1 MLSVASFSVAAML
14 DVYNRVCGAGARVL
28 DEKRRGQCLEV
39 AAGQLLL
46 MSGREA
52 RSSAGR
58 QIIFVQ
64 ICGAHHPRDTFSNF
78 EIWLDV
84 TSRIDNDMADPL
96 VSSRIFVKALPPTF
110 TEAEFKKHF
119 ARGGSVTDAKIF
131 PNRRIGYIGYKTPQE
146 AQDAV
151 KYFHKTFI
159 RMSRI
164 GVEIARP
171 PAQTAELQRTFAPA
185 ERRESGAEI
194 KDAEAD
200 GAKRKRGDEAKE
212 AEDPKLKEFL
222 EAYKPKSKRK
232 AWENAAVEGHAQTT
246 GKADGEDRKDMA
258 DGQSDAE
265 YEVVPRKAKRVK
277 AQEESKPTSVPVEA
291 VPLIVHEEPAED
303 AIPKPTASD
312 ADWARSRTSRLLG
325 LVDEDEE
332 EVMQRNERLSADMED
347 SPPPATRDSN
357 PQQAPDNTAHTSAE
371 PAATSTID
379 PDSDNIPSAQSTNR
393 LFVRNLPFNVQ
404 EDDLTAEFEPYGELQ
419 EVHLCT
425 DKDKDGIGKG
435 FAFIQY
441 STPEAAE
448 RAREEK
454 DGQTFQGRLLHVLSA
469 TAKQAAKAANEKFRW
484 NALYMNADAVVS
496 SVAERFGL
504 SKSDVL
510 DPTSSD
516 AAVKQAHAETLT
528 IQETKSYFRQHDVDL
543 DAFKK
548 SQRGDTAILIKN
560 IPADCS
566 KDELMQKFGEHG
578 DVKRFLMPPNGVI
591 AIVEMAN
598 ATQCSIAYQA
608 LAYKRVKNSMLFL
621 EKAPKNLFS
630 GKSASA
636 PSEVTPDGV
645 TKTSASELKDAAD
658 AQHTVPDT
666 TGTATLFVRNLNFTT
681 TTDILT
687 QTFKPLSGFLSAL
700 VKTKTDPKKP
710 GQLLSMGFGFL
721 EFASAPQ
728 AQAALKAMDGHTLES
743 HKLQLRAS
751 HKGTDAAEDRR
762 KADAAKRVAGKRTK
776 VVIKNLPFEASKKD
790 VRALFGAYGQL
801 RSVRVPKKVDGGARG
816 FGFAD
821 FTTPKE
827 AESAMDA
834 LRDTHLLGRKLVL
847 DFAEAEAED
856 AEEEIGRMQRK
867 VGGQVNRVALQKL
880 TGGGRRKFTTG
891 GEEE

>member
-1 MLSVASFSVAAML
+1 
-14 DVYNRVCGAGARVL
+14 
-28 DEKRRGQCLEV
+28 
-39 AAGQLLL
+39 
-46 MSGREA
+46 
-52 RSSAGR
+52 
-58 QIIFVQ
+58 
-64 ICGAHHPRDTFSNF
+64 
-78 EIWLDV
+78 
-84 TSRIDNDMADPL
+84 MAEPPI
-96 VSSRIFVKALPPTF
+96 SSRIFVNALPPTF

-171 PAQTAELQRTFAPA
+171 PAQTAELQRTPTQAA
-185 ERRESGAEI
+185 RRESGAEI
-194 KDAEAD
+194 KDTEAG
-200 GAKRKRGDEAKE
+200 GAKRKRDDEAKE

-232 AWENAAVEGHAQTT
+232 AWENEAVEGHAQTT
-246 GKADGEDRKDMA
+246 GNADGEAREGVA

-265 YEVVPRKAKRVK
+265 YEVVPKKAKRVK
-277 AQEESKPTSVPVEA
+277 VPNESETMSEPLEIVQPTVHDEPTKEE
-291 VPLIVHEEPAED
+291 D
-303 AIPKPTASD
+303 PKPTTSD

-332 EVMQRNERLSADMED
+332 MSADLEN
-347 SPPPATRDSN
+347 SPPPTTRNSK
-357 PQQAPDNTAHTSAE
+357 PQQALSDLAQISAQ
-371 PAATSTID
+371 PVATSTIV
-379 PDSDNIPSAQSTNR
+379 PDTDTPPSKAESTNR

-404 EDDLTAEFEPYGELQ
+404 EDDLTAEFEPYGELE

-469 TAKQAAKAANEKFRW
+469 TAKRVDRRDEAAIAALPPEKQRQLKLKIKAANEKFRW

-528 IQETKSYFRQHDVDL
+528 IQETKSYFRQHGVDL

-566 KDELMQKFGEHG
+566 KDELMQKFEEHG

-598 ATQCSIAYQA
+598 VTQSSKAYQG

-630 GKSASA
+630 GKSASV

-645 TKTSASELKDAAD
+645 TKPSASELKDTAD
-658 AQHTVPDT
+658 AQHTVADT

-721 EFASAPQ
+721 EFASTSH
-728 AQAALKAMDGHTLES
+728 AQAALKAMDGHTLEA

-776 VVIKNLPFEASKKD
+776 VIIKNLPFEASKKD

-847 DFAEAEAED
+847 DFAEGEAED

-867 VGGQVNRVALQKL
+867 IGGQVNKVALQKL